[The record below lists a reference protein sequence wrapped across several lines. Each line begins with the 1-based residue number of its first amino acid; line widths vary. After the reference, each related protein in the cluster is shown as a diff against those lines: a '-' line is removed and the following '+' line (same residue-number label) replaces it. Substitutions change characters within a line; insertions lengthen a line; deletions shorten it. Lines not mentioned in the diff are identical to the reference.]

1 MKDWKPQ
8 HYRRAP
14 GASTAPALVMDAAIA
29 ASQKTVAVHPSLP
42 PILTLNHLAHM
53 ARVPYKHLRDYVT
66 RDIESYKIFRVRK
79 RARPGQP
86 TSFRVICI
94 PPSSLAVAQ
103 RWIAQHVLAK
113 ARPHTASTAFAP
125 KCKLIDAAAP
135 HCASRWLIKVDVQ
148 RFFESISE
156 IDCYRIFRSL
166 GYQPL
171 VSLELSRLCTR
182 AGNFSRMRRAIKWR
196 RKAALSKSKI
206 PGYASR
212 DLGHL
217 PQGAATSP
225 MLANL
230 AMREADTLMTAL
242 ADRFG
247 LTYTRYAD
255 DLTFSTTNPAFE
267 REHARNTVNEAYA
280 ILRRFGL
287 SPNLTKT
294 TIASPRSRKIVL
306 GLQVDQDRPRLPR
319 AFKMKMRMHLY
330 YLEREDVGPLIH
342 AERRGFSAVVGMRNH
357 LLGLVAYAIQIEP
370 QYGRELK
377 VRLEAIE
384 WPVTY

>member
-1 MKDWKPQ
+1 MKDWTPQ
-8 HYRRAP
+8 HYRRAQ
-14 GASTAPALVMDAAIA
+14 GAIDVPTPVMDAAIA
-29 ASQKTVAVHPSLP
+29 ASLKTVAVHQSLP

-53 ARVPYKHLRDYVT
+53 TQVPYKHLRDYVT

-79 RARPGQP
+79 RARPRQP

-94 PPSSLAVAQ
+94 PPPSLAVAQ
-103 RWIAQHVLAK
+103 RWIAQYVLAK

-125 KCKLIDAAAP
+125 NCKLIDAAAP

-156 IDCYRIFRSL
+156 IDCYRVFRSL

-182 AGNFSRMRRAIKWR
+182 VGHFSRMRRAIKWR

-212 DLGHL
+212 DIGHL

-230 AMREADTLMTAL
+230 AMREADRLMTAL

-255 DLTFSTTNPAFE
+255 DLTFSTTDPAFE
-267 REHARNTVNEAYA
+267 RENARKAVNEVYS

-287 SPNLTKT
+287 TPNLAKT
-294 TIASPRSRKIVL
+294 TIASPRTRKIVL
-306 GLQVDQDRPRLPR
+306 GLQVGQDTPRLTR
-319 AFKMKMRMHLY
+319 AFKMKLRMHLY
-330 YLEREDVGPLIH
+330 YLEREDVGPLLH
-342 AERRGFSAVVGMRNH
+342 AERRGFSAVAGMRNH
-357 LLGLVAYAIQIEP
+357 LMGLAAYAVQIEP
-370 QYGRELK
+370 KYGRDIK
-377 VRLEAIE
+377 ARLEAVE
-384 WPVTY
+384 WPVLY